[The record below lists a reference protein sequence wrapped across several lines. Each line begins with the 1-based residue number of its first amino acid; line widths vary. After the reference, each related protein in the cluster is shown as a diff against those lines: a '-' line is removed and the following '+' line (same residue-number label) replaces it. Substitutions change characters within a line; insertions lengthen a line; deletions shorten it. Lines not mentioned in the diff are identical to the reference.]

1 MLDIDRMDIRLFLSQ
16 KDIWVII
23 VNIME
28 IDSVMVTGMRFLNA
42 IGSKVEK
49 PKSIG
54 PSLCLEWAGQFKS
67 HTRIR
72 PAGLGQCPITLIPP
86 LGL

>member
-1 MLDIDRMDIRLFLSQ
+1 MDIRLFLSQ

-49 PKSIG
+49 MSGIIKIWISQ
-54 PSLCLEWAGQFKS
+54 LE
-67 HTRIR
+67 
-72 PAGLGQCPITLIPP
+72 L
-86 LGL
+86 